1 MTVTRISEDEFD
13 HLLAT
18 FKRSAFRLETRDAYA
33 LDYER
38 AEFDWFLSGQPR
50 PPSEIDWWRTWL
62 DQIARFTREGKQVS
76 RVRVLA
82 EPPSDYQ
89 RWMMWAAPWHAQAGE
104 QIRYLPRSR
113 AGQIP
118 LPLGRDWW
126 LLDDERVIQMWFT
139 DEGEIDEKI
148 LTDDPAIITRYIKW
162 RDLAV
167 RNATT
172 AERFAA
178 A

>member
-1 MTVTRISEDEFD
+1 MSVSITEETFD
-13 HLLAT
+13 YLLAT
-18 FKRSAFRLETRDAYA
+18 FKRSAFRMEMRDAYA
-33 LDYER
+33 LDYEQE
-38 AEFDWFLSGQPR
+38 EFSRFLAGTPT
-50 PPSEIDWWRTWL
+50 PPPQLDWWQSWL
-62 DQIARFTREGKQVS
+62 DQITRLTSDGKTIS

-89 RWMMWAAPWHAQAGE
+89 RWMIWAAPWYAEAGE
-104 QIRYLPRSR
+104 RIAYMTQRKAYSLGLPE
-113 AGQIP
+113 G
-118 LPLGRDWW
+118 DWW
-126 LLDDERVIQMWFT
+126 LLDDERAVIMGFDDEDRLEVKTLIT
-139 DEGEIDEKI
+139 DPE
-148 LTDDPAIITRYIKW
+148 LITRYITW

>member
-1 MTVTRISEDEFD
+1 MGITISEDEFGVM
-13 HLLAT
+13 LRS
-18 FKRSAFRLETRDAYA
+18 FRRSAFRMEMRDAYA

-38 AEFDWFLSGQPR
+38 EEFARFLAGVPT
-50 PPSEIDWWRTWL
+50 PPSDLDWWQSWL
-62 DQIARFTREGKQVS
+62 DQIARLTSEGKTIS
-76 RVRVLA
+76 RVRVLS

-89 RWMMWAAPWHAQAGE
+89 RWMIWAAPWYAEAGE
-104 QIRYLPRSR
+104 RIAYMTQRKAYALGLPE
-113 AGQIP
+113 G
-118 LPLGRDWW
+118 DWW
-126 LLDDERVIQMWFT
+126 LLDDERAVIMGFDDEDRIEVKTLIT
-139 DEGEIDEKI
+139 DPG
-148 LTDDPAIITRYIKW
+148 LITRYIAW